1 MKNVCVI
8 TTTRAEYGQLRWIIN
23 DIFADTDLNL
33 QLVVSGGHLSPEQG
47 LTYHEIENDG
57 YPINDK
63 IEMCL
68 STVTDVGIV
77 KSMGILMLSICETF
91 NRSKPDIIVLLGDR
105 YELLPIA
112 SAALIMKIPIAHIG
126 GGDLTMGAIDNE
138 VRNAVTMMSTLH
150 FASTTICADRIR
162 TMIHSKNNIF
172 VTGDRSLDNYNRMSM
187 MDREALS
194 SSLGIDKD
202 KKWILLT
209 YHPETKISV
218 SENIHNI
225 YVLMDFLKK
234 ECADHE
240 IIITKANTDL
250 GGVEINQYLESCV
263 AQNPN
268 MHLFHS
274 LGQLRYSSI
283 CFQLE
288 FMIGNSSSGIYESGY
303 CKLPTINVGHRQD
316 GRYLT
321 DNIVSS
327 EITYNDLTMALDK
340 IKNPAFIDSLKD
352 MVNPYGNGDSSKIIV
367 SQIKKYLLKD
377 E

>member
-1 MKNVCVI
+1 
-8 TTTRAEYGQLRWIIN
+8 
-23 DIFADTDLNL
+23 
-33 QLVVSGGHLSPEQG
+33 
-47 LTYHEIENDG
+47 
-57 YPINDK
+57 
-63 IEMCL
+63 
-68 STVTDVGIV
+68 
-77 KSMGILMLSICETF
+77 
-91 NRSKPDIIVLLGDR
+91 
-105 YELLPIA
+105 
-112 SAALIMKIPIAHIG
+112 
-126 GGDLTMGAIDNE
+126 
-138 VRNAVTMMSTLH
+138 MMSTLH

-274 LGQLRYSSI
+274 LGQLRYCSI

>member
-23 DIFADTDLNL
+23 DIYEDTNLNL
-33 QLVVSGGHLSPEQG
+33 QLIVSGGHLSPEQG

-77 KSMGILMLSICETF
+77 KSMGVLLLSICEAF

-126 GGDLTMGAIDNE
+126 GGDLTTGAIDNE

-150 FASTTICADRIR
+150 FASTEICADRIR
-162 TMIHSKNNIF
+162 TMLHSEDNIF
-172 VTGDRSLDNYNRMSM
+172 ITGDRSLDNYNRMSM
-187 MDREALS
+187 MNRETLS
-194 SSLGIDKD
+194 RSLGIDKD
-202 KKWILLT
+202 KKWVLLT
-209 YHPETKISV
+209 YHPETRISV

-225 YVLMDFLKK
+225 IVLMDFLKK
-234 ECADHE
+234 ECVDYE

-250 GGVEINQYLESCV
+250 GGVEINQYLEDCV
-263 AQNPN
+263 AQNSN

-274 LGQLRYSSI
+274 LGQLRYCSI
-283 CFQLE
+283 CFQLA
-288 FMIGNSSSGIYESGY
+288 FMIGNSSSGIYETGY

-316 GRYLT
+316 GRFLT
-321 DNIVSS
+321 ANIVSS
-327 EITYNDLTMALDK
+327 EITFSDLTIALAK
-340 IKNPAFIDSLKD
+340 IKSPAFVDSLKD
-352 MVNPYGNGDSSKIIV
+352 MINPYGNGDSSRIIV